1 MRVRTTVRTTYCLRS
16 THVHPS
22 CTLSCFLAGVCY
34 RCFDA
39 CKLGG
44 GQPANHC
51 LVKLRTLHNL
61 DLVKPD
67 LKMVNRKRKLP
78 EVIDKTSYSSQEYW
92 ESRYQD
98 PEGFH
103 EWYCSYEN
111 LKPLLEMNITTE
123 NSVLEIGCGDSPLL
137 TGMLSA
143 GHFGKLHAI
152 DFSDTIVKKV
162 IEDHPKSDDSSHR
175 IEYLVMDARKLTYDS
190 DSWDAIIDKG
200 TMDAMLSDKKT
211 GLSNA
216 KELISEAFRVVNKT
230 AGKICLI
237 SHIKVD
243 TPEYTDWMSEC
254 LIPVLEDHRSSIWK
268 IEAHTGSTSDKKNSP
283 TVYIISAKPR
293 RFTRG
298 CLYTAVV
305 ELKVLSHSDDDD
317 EGDDEDNEDDDDND
331 NEGENDEE

>member
-1 MRVRTTVRTTYCLRS
+1 
-16 THVHPS
+16 
-22 CTLSCFLAGVCY
+22 
-34 RCFDA
+34 
-39 CKLGG
+39 
-44 GQPANHC
+44 
-51 LVKLRTLHNL
+51 
-61 DLVKPD
+61 
-67 LKMVNRKRKLP
+67 MVNRKRKSP
-78 EVIDKTSYSSQEYW
+78 EVVDKTSYSSQEYW

-111 LKPLLEMNITTE
+111 LKPLLEMNITSQ
-123 NSVLEIGCGDSPLL
+123 NSVLEIGCGDSPML
-137 TGMLSA
+137 TGMLAA
-143 GHFGKLHAI
+143 GHTGKLHAI

-162 IEDHPKSDDSSHR
+162 IEDHPKSDALSRR
-175 IEYLVMDARKLTYDS
+175 IEYLVMDARKLIYDS
-190 DSWDAIIDKG
+190 DSWDTVIDKG
-200 TMDAMLSDKKT
+200 TMDAMLSDKDT

-216 KELISEAFRVVNKT
+216 KDLLSEAFRVVNKT
-230 AGKICLI
+230 SGKICLI

-283 TVYIISAKPR
+283 TVYIISSSRR

-305 ELKVLSHSDDDD
+305 ELKVLSHSDDEDD
-317 EGDDEDNEDDDDND
+317 GDDNDDDDNEEEEDDD
-331 NEGENDEE
+331 NDDNKGENDEE